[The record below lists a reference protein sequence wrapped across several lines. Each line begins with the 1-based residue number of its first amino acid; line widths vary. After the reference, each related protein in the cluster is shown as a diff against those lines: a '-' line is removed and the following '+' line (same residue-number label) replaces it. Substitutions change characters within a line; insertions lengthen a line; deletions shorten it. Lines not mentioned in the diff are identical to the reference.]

1 MGFPATPKPLPA
13 PRVGPTPKSYMKSSS
28 LIKNFDP
35 DDSITPLKVSFDS
48 EREWICIYTYIYGY
62 IYEWIYI
69 VIYLHIY
76 V

>member
-35 DDSITPLKVSFDS
+35 DDSITPLKVSLTLK
-48 EREWICIYTYIYGY
+48 ENGYVYTRIYMDIYMNGY
-62 IYEWIYI
+62 I
-69 VIYLHIY
+69 
-76 V
+76 